1 MSLFAP
7 AKLNLTL
14 NIIGKNKGYH
24 DLQSLVCFPDIGDS
38 LRFSEASDLR
48 LSLAGE
54 FASAIGGE
62 NVVLEAARLLR
73 GEKNIVQGA
82 HIHLVK
88 NIPVGA
94 GLGGGSA
101 DAACVLRGLAE
112 FWGCSLS
119 SKENEEMALGLGS
132 DVPACLVSEPLW
144 LEGRGERLRAI
155 RLPDFAVLLVYCGEP
170 LCSGEMFSLMRPP
183 FSEAS
188 VLPDSFADMGGLVRY
203 IGERGNDFLPLAQKK
218 LPAISEIL
226 DGLWDCSPLVASLSG
241 SGSACFA
248 LFASLAEAE
257 RAGEKMKVRYPSY
270 WVRSAFVNNGG

>member
-24 DLQSLVCFPDIGDS
+24 DLQSLVCFPDMGDS
-38 LRFSEASDLR
+38 VSFSEASDLELF
-48 LSLAGE
+48 LSGE
-54 FASAIGGE
+54 FAASIEGE
-62 NVVLEAARLLR
+62 NMVLEAARLLR
-73 GEKNIVQGA
+73 REKNIAKGA

-101 DAACVLRGLAE
+101 DAACVLRGLSE

-119 SKENEEMALGLGS
+119 QKEMGEMALGLGS

-144 LEGRGERLRAI
+144 LEGRGERLARV

-170 LCSGEMFSLMRPP
+170 LGSEEMFSLMRPP
-183 FSEAS
+183 FSKVS
-188 VLPDSFADMGGLVRY
+188 VLPDSFADRGELVAY
-203 IGERGNDFLPLAQKK
+203 IRERGNDFLPLAQKK
-218 LPAISEIL
+218 LPVISKVLE
-226 DGLWDCSPLVASLSG
+226 GLAGCAPLVASLSG
-241 SGSACFA
+241 SGSVCFG

-257 RAGEKMKVRYPSY
+257 GAGEKMKGRHPSY